1 MMVYAICDF
10 AQMVFF
16 RIFVTAKQKPITV
29 MSQKEAIIQALRKL
43 GGRAPLN
50 EIYKYAYP
58 LADFSG
64 SQDWKATIRWY
75 LQKCTEDFRSPKRG
89 WWELVSYQE
98 EVADLKK
105 EIRELNET
113 IKQIMAITKEAEFI
127 HKFLQ
132 EVMNDYKRKRAEADP
147 IRNIFRHMGYEEAAA
162 VLDAWIDEKE
172 DELKKALEKLAQLA
186 LSKINVQGDYVINKQ
201 VDNEVNGVASGG
213 TGINIDKEKK

>member
-1 MMVYAICDF
+1 
-10 AQMVFF
+10 
-16 RIFVTAKQKPITV
+16 
-29 MSQKEAIIQALRKL
+29 
-43 GGRAPLN
+43 
-50 EIYKYAYP
+50 
-58 LADFSG
+58 
-64 SQDWKATIRWY
+64 
-75 LQKCTEDFRSPKRG
+75 
-89 WWELVSYQE
+89 
-98 EVADLKK
+98 
-105 EIRELNET
+105 
-113 IKQIMAITKEAEFI
+113 MAITKEAEFI

>member
-1 MMVYAICDF
+1 M
-10 AQMVFF
+10 
-16 RIFVTAKQKPITV
+16 T
-29 MSQKEAIIQALRKL
+29 QKEAIIKALEEH
-43 GGRAPLN
+43 GGRERLPV
-50 EIYKYAYP
+50 IYP
-58 LADFSG
+58 RVIQLAIFKPG
-64 SQDWKATIRWY
+64 SDKQATIRTT
-75 LQKCTEDFRSPKRG
+75 LQRHPECFRHSPGKPDG

-113 IKQIMAITKEAEFI
+113 IKQIMAIPKEAEFI

>member
-1 MMVYAICDF
+1 
-10 AQMVFF
+10 
-16 RIFVTAKQKPITV
+16 

-75 LQKCTEDFRSPKRG
+75 LQKCTEDFRSPKRS
-89 WWELVSYQE
+89 WWELISYQE

-105 EIRELNET
+105 EIRGLNET
-113 IKQIMAITKEAEFI
+113 IKQIMAIPKEAEFI
-127 HKFLQ
+127 KKFLK
-132 EVMNDYKRKRAEADP
+132 EVMHIYKHDRMKADP
-147 IRNIFRHMGYEEAAA
+147 IRIVLRNLGHEEAAE

-172 DELKKALEKLAQLA
+172 DELKKALEKFAQLA